1 MNCVAVRELLPEL
14 AVGVLADRERTG
26 VEQHLRWCAGC
37 RKEASELGHAAATFA
52 FALAPAAV
60 PQGLGDRV
68 VARVRSASGAPGSRR
83 RIRATAASVIAAM
96 VAVAGLGWGAVQAG
110 RADLFRDRAAAAE
123 QRRVA
128 ALEQF
133 QHVLVGLPV
142 RVPADAAYLG
152 QLVHAP
158 GGAGGGAALLYSS
171 PTVEDFSI
179 VILNGL
185 PREAPSF
192 LPLSVTLRN
201 PLGGTIGAG
210 RITSLDADG
219 GGEVFHQFA
228 RNISSFSKVVVRDAS
243 GHLLFEGTV
252 DRGGEAGA

>member
-1 MNCVAVRELLPEL
+1 VNCVAVRELLPEL
-14 AVGVLADRERTG
+14 AMGVLVDRERAG

-37 RKEASELGHAAATFA
+37 RKEASDLGQAAATFA

-68 VARVRSASGAPGSRR
+68 VARVRSESGAPGSRR
-83 RIRATAASVIAAM
+83 RIRATGASVIAAM

-110 RADLFRDRAAAAE
+110 RADLFRDRAAVAE

-128 ALEQF
+128 ALEEF

-142 RVPADAAYLG
+142 RVPADATYLG
-152 QLVHAP
+152 QLAPVP
-158 GGAGGGAALLYSS
+158 GGVGGGAALLYSS
-171 PTVEDFSI
+171 PAVEDFSI

-185 PREAPSF
+185 PLEDPSA
-192 LPLSVTLRN
+192 LPLSITLRN
-201 PLGGTIGAG
+201 PAGVVIRAG

-219 GGEVFHQFA
+219 GGEVLHRFA
-228 RNISSFSKVVVRDAS
+228 RDIRSFSEVVVRDAS

-252 DRGGEAGA
+252 DRGGETVA